1 VAKAPCPGASSNH
14 GAAPGEG
21 EVHAG
26 KQPGKHR
33 HEQEATHGQTQ
44 GDIPTATLIADLSPE
59 AFRGHGGVPAVDFEA
74 AAITATLALLGQ
86 VLEPRR
92 S

>member
-1 VAKAPCPGASSNH
+1 MH
-14 GAAPGEG
+14 G
-21 EVHAG
+21 H
-26 KQPGKHR
+26 
-33 HEQEATHGQTQ
+33 TQ
-44 GDIPTATLIADLSPE
+44 GDIPTATLIADPLPE